1 MIQRFKKNSVILM
14 LIVVLLIIFFE
25 FGAKLF
31 YREAELKEFESQIMH
46 SAKLSKTFY
55 YIHDK
60 LYNSRQRNVR
70 IALLNALL
78 GKKGEETNSYDF
90 KTAKIIDT
98 VQTRILIPKLLLA
111 FYLNREIGIDKC
123 FDYYTSQEF
132 KNFEHYNQKNYEL
145 KNLND
150 TTQILEFLIMKK
162 APLMYANK
170 TDFVK
175 QKIEELRI
183 KLNKE

>member
-1 MIQRFKKNSVILM
+1 MIRRFKNISVILII
-14 LIVVLLIIFFE
+14 IVVILIIFLE

-31 YREAELKEFESQIMH
+31 YRETELKEFESRIVH
-46 SAKLSKTFY
+46 SEKLSRTFY

-70 IALLNALL
+70 IALFNALL
-78 GKKGEETNSYDF
+78 GRKGEETNSYDF

-98 VQTRILIPKLLLA
+98 VQTRIQFPKLALA
-111 FYLNREIGIDKC
+111 FYLNRKIGIDKC
-123 FDYYTSQEF
+123 FDYYTFQEF
-132 KNFEHYNQKNYEL
+132 ENFEHFNQRNYKL
-145 KNLND
+145 KNLHD

-162 APLMYANK
+162 APHLYANK

-175 QKIEELRI
+175 QEIEKLRI